1 MGTRRSRHQTTI
13 HGKNLLSQCC
23 QACHRASAGGLLRRK
38 PVKPESSHWSRAR
51 CVLMWKK
58 EGPGRFPPGRKLCT
72 SNSTNPKAGSPGIML
87 RLKARVHLVAVRLLN
102 LCSPVWHRG
111 VPADGTSPVEVPA
124 VVRSRL
130 SHLASGQTSTPL
142 SDLPAHVFLFIKM
155 FRMIEEHLA
164 CLAVTGS
171 S

>member
-1 MGTRRSRHQTTI
+1 MLPDPPGMGTRRSRHQTTI

-72 SNSTNPKAGSPGIML
+72 NNSTNPKAGSPGIML
-87 RLKARVHLVAVRLLN
+87 RLKAQSSLGGG
-102 LCSPVWHRG
+102 SSSKPVQ
-111 VPADGTSPVEVPA
+111 P
-124 VVRSRL
+124 
-130 SHLASGQTSTPL
+130 
-142 SDLPAHVFLFIKM
+142 
-155 FRMIEEHLA
+155 
-164 CLAVTGS
+164 CLAQGSTGRWNVSNRSACSGPIASKS
-171 S
+171 SGVRPDLYPSV